1 MNLKTYILRR
11 SAASPYYFEYEGPE
25 EKLEPPTRNPE
36 VLLARQ
42 PSKPGFG
49 YHFCI
54 YTGDVTSGT
63 AIQLTNPFNRMFP
76 RADHGEAEEYYW
88 GWKWRSSY
96 WFVTFVMWLGTV
108 VDVLTFALSIPVV
121 PFQLKALGY
130 KDVVS
135 LNGWLLFA
143 YSAGG
148 IIASVPVALWSE
160 AYNTQRLPY
169 ITGVLTLIVSQ
180 IMFMEAP
187 SYWVMCFARCLQGAG
202 NYTRLVVG
210 SALLCDRSPSRVV
223 GRQLGIMM
231 SGVLLGML
239 IGTPIGGPLYARF
252 GFRSS
257 SPAHPGTPPSS
268 IISDHIPLER
278 KELDNKEIGA
288 TVQSDE
294 ARISFVKAFCLL
306 LQSHRALGAVCVSAI
321 IAILE
326 GMLTTVLPSHLN
338 SVWGLDASEV
348 GLVLLASI
356 IPTIF
361 APPISGWLADRF
373 GVSIVIMITLI
384 SAMPGYIVM
393 ILDVHLALLI
403 AAYACASLATLVFT
417 ECASIARTTGGVNYA
432 HVYALSNLTYAIG
445 SSVGPIVGGQMYD
458 NIAEGWMAICLMAVG
473 LLALCMVVALF
484 LIGGKPIG
492 RSLLQR
498 L

>member
-1 MNLKTYILRR
+1 M
-11 SAASPYYFEYEGPE
+11 
-25 EKLEPPTRNPE
+25 RNPK
-36 VLLARQ
+36 

-63 AIQLTNPFNRMFP
+63 AIQLTDVKRTYRRGYKGSLKAAHPIRT
-76 RADHGEAEEYYW
+76 
-88 GWKWRSSY
+88 SSLSTAC
-96 WFVTFVMWLGTV
+96 FLAPTTEKPKNTIRVGNGGRRTGTV
-108 VDVLTFALSIPVV
+108 VDVLIFSLSIPMV

-130 KDVVS
+130 KDVAS

-160 AYNTQRLPY
+160 AYNTRRLPY

-223 GRQLGIMM
+223 GRQLDIVM
-231 SGVLLGML
+231 SGVLLGL
-239 IGTPIGGPLYARF
+239 FIGTPIARPLYARF
-252 GFRSS
+252 GLRGPFIFGVIVSLPDLVFRLLITGASR
-257 SPAHPGTPPSS
+257 PPPSS
-268 IISDHIPLER
+268 VISDHIPLER
-278 KELDNKEIGA
+278 KELDNKEIGV

-294 ARISFVKAFCLL
+294 ARISFVRSFRFL
-306 LQSHRALGAVCVSAI
+306 LQSHCALGAACVSAI

-326 GMLTTVLPSHLN
+326 GMLNTVLSSHLS
-338 SVWGLDASEV
+338 SVWGLDASKV
-348 GLVLLASI
+348 GLVLLASL

-373 GVSIVIMITLI
+373 GVSIVIMVTLI
-384 SAMPGYIVM
+384 SAMPEYLVM

-403 AAYACASLATLVFT
+403 AAYACATLFTYGLATLVLT
-417 ECASIARTTGGVNYA
+417 ECASITRTADGMRMSMR
-432 HVYALSNLTYAIG
+432 LAIWRTR
-445 SSVGPIVGGQMYD
+445 SDPQVCYSLLPIVGGQMYD
-458 NIAEGWMAICLMAVG
+458 NIAEGWTAFDGCGITCSLYGRGAPHWGETHQVKHLAVH
-473 LLALCMVVALF
+473 
-484 LIGGKPIG
+484 
-492 RSLLQR
+492 
-498 L
+498 